1 MIFGKPEQKKPAEA
15 GTPMP
20 SAATLLPTAAAP
32 APAAV
37 AAPTPVPSTPVPSA
51 APPPGSAPA
60 AGGSS
65 AAPRERQTATIRP
78 RVRRADATHRVQR
91 DARRRSQARRAHL
104 RPSLSGEP
112 HRAVAGSGD
121 RAHQPYAADRSG
133 PYPGWRGQDGAGARP
148 EAAIELTRRYG
159 YGSPPRGHDPPQLP
173 LLDRRRTRNR
183 PRAARHRPRC
193 AAALRGER

>member
-1 MIFGKPEQKKPAEA
+1 MIFGKPEQKGKPAEA

-65 AAPRERQTATIRP
+65 AAPRTADGHDPLRRSPRRRRDFRRFHHRP
-78 RVRRADATHRVQR
+78 RVRRADATRRVQR

-133 PYPGWRGQDGAGARP
+133 PYPGWRGQDDAGARP

-159 YGSPPRGHDPPQLP
+159 YGSPPA
-173 LLDRRRTRNR
+173 
-183 PRAARHRPRC
+183 RA
-193 AAALRGER
+193 